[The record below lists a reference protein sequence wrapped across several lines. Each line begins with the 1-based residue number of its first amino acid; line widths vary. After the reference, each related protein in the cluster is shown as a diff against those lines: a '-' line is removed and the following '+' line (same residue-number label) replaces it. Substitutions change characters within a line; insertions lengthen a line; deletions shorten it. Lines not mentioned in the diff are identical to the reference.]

1 MSVGTTAAAFAGC
14 SACRTSGCLT
24 SLLQA
29 VCAVEPLA
37 ASRTAV
43 LPLSTDGI
51 HVAMALDPEH
61 WPCLVF
67 SEAPDRSGFVPK
79 LPACLLQGRRRTS
92 TPPEFGEL
100 PRSAESKGPTLKRCC
115 RNPRNMRKDQW
126 ALSLGIYIVNL
137 EVALARRGQPSC
149 RLPVDFFDLLVCR
162 HIRTRVQSA
171 RREGKGLHPCYV
183 YVDTDHDCHCQAG
196 WLSQENMHI
205 IGLRLCISFA
215 SLAKRCFSI
224 DFLLRLHDMHVHYAV
239 SPCRQSHPKEVSRN
253 KPLLESSSIDL
264 Q

>member
-14 SACRTSGCLT
+14 SACKTSGCLT

-79 LPACLLQGRRRTS
+79 LPACLLQGQSRTS
-92 TPPEFGEL
+92 TPPDLGEP
-100 PRSAESKGPTLKRCC
+100 PRPAESKGPTLTRCR
-115 RNPRNMRKDQW
+115 RNSKNTARGSVGTVARHLHSQ
-126 ALSLGIYIVNL
+126 LGSGFGK
-137 EVALARRGQPSC
+137 AGAARLQTTC
-149 RLPVDFFDLLVCR
+149 RLL
-162 HIRTRVQSA
+162 
-171 RREGKGLHPCYV
+171 
-183 YVDTDHDCHCQAG
+183 
-196 WLSQENMHI
+196 
-205 IGLRLCISFA
+205 
-215 SLAKRCFSI
+215 
-224 DFLLRLHDMHVHYAV
+224 
-239 SPCRQSHPKEVSRN
+239 
-253 KPLLESSSIDL
+253 
-264 Q
+264 

>member
-1 MSVGTTAAAFAGC
+1 
-14 SACRTSGCLT
+14 
-24 SLLQA
+24 
-29 VCAVEPLA
+29 
-37 ASRTAV
+37 
-43 LPLSTDGI
+43 
-51 HVAMALDPEH
+51 MALDPEH

-79 LPACLLQGRRRTS
+79 LPACLLQGQSRTS
-92 TPPEFGEL
+92 TPPDLGEP
-100 PRSAESKGPTLKRCC
+100 PRPAESKGPTLERCC
-115 RNPRNMRKDQW
+115 RNPRNMREDQW
-126 ALSLGIYIVNL
+126 ALSLGTYIANL
-137 EVALARRGQPSC
+137 EVALARRGQPGC

-162 HIRTRVQSA
+162 HTRTRVPVRTTS
-171 RREGKGLHPCYV
+171 RKGLHPCYV